1 MKKSQLFTLS
11 IILSIFLI
19 SFISA
24 QSTSKISIE
33 TSKNIY
39 GVGEKINVKVSLFDE
54 NNNRIDDSVLIIF
67 QDAKKVN
74 KIEKTISSNEFV
86 DIDLGNIVTPG
97 DWIISATYK
106 GSKSTGNFVI
116 ETNED
121 ATFELV
127 GDKLKI
133 SNVGNTR
140 YVQTIKIIIGN
151 TASEKQI
158 DLGVGKSIEFR
169 LIAPSG
175 VYNIQIQA
183 DGKSMIS
190 RSNVALTGNAI
201 GIIDESA
208 SKTSGITGGLKPN
221 DEDNFSSLKN
231 NMFVYVFI
239 IAILGAMILLGI
251 ERRYRKKLTGHK

>member
-1 MKKSQLFTLS
+1 MKKSIICLFVL
-11 IILSIFLI
+11 IFLT
-19 SFISA
+19 SFLSA
-24 QSTSKISIE
+24 QSTNKISIE
-33 TSKNIY
+33 TSKEIY
-39 GVGEKINVKVSLFDE
+39 GVGEKINVKISLFDA
-54 NNNRIDDSVLIIF
+54 NNNRIDDQVSVVL
-67 QDAKKVN
+67 QDAKKIN
-74 KIEKTISSNEFV
+74 KIEKTISSNQFV

-97 DWIISATYK
+97 DWIISASYK
-106 GSKSTGNFVI
+106 DARATENFVV

-121 ATFELV
+121 AIFELN

-133 SNVGNTR
+133 TNVGNTR

-158 DLGVGKSIEFR
+158 DLNVGKSIEFR

-175 VYNIQIQA
+175 NYNIQIQA

-208 SKTSGITGGLKPN
+208 TRSSGITGGLKPDDEN
-221 DEDNFSSLKN
+221 DFSSFKN
-231 NMFVYVFI
+231 NMFIYIFI
-239 IAILGAMILLGI
+239 VAILGAMILLAV
-251 ERRYRKKLTGHK
+251 EKRYRKKLTKHK